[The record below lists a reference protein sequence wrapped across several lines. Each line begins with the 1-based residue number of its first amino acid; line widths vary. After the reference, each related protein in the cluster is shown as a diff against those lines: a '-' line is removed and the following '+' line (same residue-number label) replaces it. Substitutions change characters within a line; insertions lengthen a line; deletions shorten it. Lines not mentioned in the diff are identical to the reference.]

1 MSKIHFLPVFH
12 GDSFVIECDKGEQH
26 GVVVVDGG
34 PSGGANILKPKLEE
48 VGTPDLL
55 VLTHFDGDH
64 IQGLI
69 DYIEFCQGQLK
80 VPAKEVWANCAGDV
94 KVRDDNFAPIAP
106 CSARQGVQLARL
118 LNNMART
125 GKLTWRD
132 DIVEGVVQDYPFA
145 SIEVVSP
152 TEEMRELAIGQQE
165 EQAAKMP
172 MAMPAA
178 VEKKKTRDDD
188 IDIHLEL
195 LALGKPSAP
204 NKKDDVPNA
213 SSIAFI
219 LRCDGL
225 SILMLGDSFPQNVEA
240 YLRSKG
246 YSEDKPLEVDFVKV
260 AHHGSKHNTS
270 NELLDIIKCNHYL
283 ISTNGSIFRHP
294 DRDSFA
300 HILCHPKRDRSE
312 KVHLYFNCAVDT
324 IVANSKKQ
332 FLKDGEDAEW
342 NFEIHEN
349 VNEIEGF
356 GAVAPGLAGADGDAG
371 DAFAAGMSFT
381 EVLQRRYSCRSFS
394 PQAIEQEKIDR
405 ILEAGR
411 IAPTA
416 VNKQPVHVWAITNP
430 DTLESIKGLTRSNYG
445 APLILAVACR
455 PTAAWVRSYDK
466 KNGAEVDASIVAT
479 YLMLAAENE
488 GLATLWVGSFDPS
501 LLKKLLPGTRGY
513 KFVAMINVGY
523 SSPESQPSA
532 MHGVRK
538 EMGEFVT
545 KMQ

>member
-1 MSKIHFLPVFH
+1 MSKIHFLPVYH
-12 GDSFVIECDKGEQH
+12 GDSFVIECDKGDQH

-34 PSGGANILKPKLEE
+34 PSGGANFLKPKLEQ

-69 DYIEFCQGQLK
+69 DYIEYCQGRLK

-94 KVRDDNFAPIAP
+94 KVEDDNFSPESL
-106 CSARQGVQLARL
+106 CSAKQGVQLARL

-125 GKLTWRD
+125 GEMTWRD
-132 DIVEGVVQDYPFA
+132 DIVEGVIQDYPFA
-145 SIEVVSP
+145 SIEVISP
-152 TEEMRELAIGQQE
+152 TEEMQKLAIGQQE
-165 EQAAKMP
+165 EAAQLESVMSISDDDMEKM
-172 MAMPAA
+172 
-178 VEKKKTRDDD
+178 KKTRDDD
-188 IDIHLEL
+188 IDTPLDI
-195 LALGKPSAP
+195 LAQGKPSAP
-204 NKKDDVPNA
+204 DKKKDVPNA

-225 SILMLGDSFPQNVEA
+225 SVLMLGDSFPQNVEA
-240 YLRSKG
+240 YLRSQG

-294 DRDSFA
+294 DRDSIA
-300 HILCHPKRDRSE
+300 HILCHPKRDRGE
-312 KVHLYFNCAVDT
+312 KVHLYFNCTVDRIET
-324 IVANSKKQ
+324 NSRKK
-332 FLKDGEDAEW
+332 FIKDGEDAEW

-356 GAVAPGLAGADGDAG
+356 GAVAESPAMT
-371 DAFAAGMSFT
+371 FS
-381 EVLQRRYSCRSFS
+381 EVLQRRYSCRAFA

-416 VNKQPVHVWAITNP
+416 VNKQPVRVWAISNP
-430 DTLESIKGLTRSNYG
+430 DTLESIRGLTRSNYG
-445 APLILAVACR
+445 APLILAVGCR

-513 KFVAMINVGY
+513 KMVAMINVGY
-523 SSPESQPSA
+523 PSPESQPSA
-532 MHGVRK
+532 MHEVRK
-538 EMGEFVT
+538 ALEEFVT
-545 KMQ
+545 KID